1 MQRLV
6 KLLLF
11 CVIAIAAFF
20 SNGCIDKT
28 FFPATELQV
37 TSVEP
42 YALIPTATD
51 TASLP
56 TTEIKILSQSKIPCS
71 LKSLSAKYFTVFGEE
86 IPLLAINNQ
95 QMELKIDAEAS
106 VGIPVSPYSSRLV
119 ELFELSA
126 SEISPV
132 KVKITMNFLD
142 ANSNWVSTEAHCL
155 LYKYVSTAS
164 TIAAPASPS
173 RKPNE

>member
-11 CVIAIAAFF
+11 CVIALAAFF

-56 TTEIKILSQSKIPCS
+56 TTEINILSQSKIPCS
-71 LKSLSAKYFTVFGEE
+71 LKSISATYFTALGEE
-86 IPLLAINNQ
+86 IQLLAINNQ
-95 QMELKIDAEAS
+95 QTELKIDAEAS
-106 VGIPVSPYSSRLV
+106 VKILFSPYSSRLV

-132 KVKITMNFLD
+132 KVRITMNFLD
-142 ANSNWVSTEAHCL
+142 INNNWVSTEAHCL
-155 LYKYVSTAS
+155 LYKYVST
-164 TIAAPASPS
+164 TTSPN